1 MKQTKKADNKSANK
15 VAKKATSK
23 PKLVKKKILVE
34 DTDADDFLVDL
45 PKSTLRNLYWNMA
58 VTNFKSWI
66 KSFF

>member
-15 VAKKATSK
+15 QVAKKAK

>member
-1 MKQTKKADNKSANK
+1 MKQTKKADKSAP
-15 VAKKATSK
+15 KKTAK

-45 PKSTLRNLYWNMA
+45 PKSTLRKLYWNMA
-58 VTNFKSWI
+58 ISNFKSWI